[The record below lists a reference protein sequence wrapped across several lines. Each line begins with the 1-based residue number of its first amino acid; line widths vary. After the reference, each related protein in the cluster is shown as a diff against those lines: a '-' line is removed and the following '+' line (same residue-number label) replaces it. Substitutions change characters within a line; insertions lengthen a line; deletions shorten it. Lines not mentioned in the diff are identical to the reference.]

1 MLFSLSVSKSRC
13 FRYKEWQVL
22 LPITIDIAFIVF
34 MNASVLYHGDLLYFT
49 LLTAELFSQ
58 RTHFG

>member
-22 LPITIDIAFIVF
+22 LPITIGIAFIVF

-49 LLTAELFSQ
+49 
-58 RTHFG
+58 